1 MSEETTMLDL
11 EMIELEENFAFG
23 SSVKKLQ
30 EELRTPVM
38 VTSVTIIGNET
49 FKGNDGKETTKFKI
63 GVGFTSNAPHVSE
76 GGEPVEGFHEFYAKF
91 TATTNIKGSLMKSGL
106 PDATGTK
113 NAGDLKTLV
122 NGLIGK
128 KVSAMTKY
136 RTYRTAQGE
145 DRVAVELEKFKP
157 LATEEDFSEVVKAQH
172 IPFLAAK
179 FSPDS
184 KIITFVDAKPAI
196 AVVSSFG
203 VGAPA
208 DGGVKLSE
216 IV

>member
-1 MSEETTMLDL
+1 MLDL
-11 EMIELEENFAFG
+11 EKMIGLEENFAFG

-30 EELRTPVM
+30 EELRIPVM

-76 GGEPVEGFHEFYAKF
+76 AGEPVEGFHEFYAKF
-91 TATTNIKGSLMKSGL
+91 TATTNIKSSLVKSGL

-122 NGLIGK
+122 NGRIGK

-157 LATEEDFSEVVKAQH
+157 LTTAEDFSEVIKAQH

-196 AVVSSFG
+196 AVVSSFD
-203 VGAPA
+203 VGTTA